1 MRCAAFR
8 LHGYHARIPSP
19 AFPMSE
25 FEYITVL
32 LSIILG
38 LAVTQLLAGFARLL
52 RDGRSLTPAWWIFVL
67 IAMLLLANLQI
78 WWVSHEWRRVEE
90 WTFLAYAAFM
100 ILPVLMYLLAYLL
113 LPDNLHLTGHELA
126 REFVDHRKPFYT
138 CLALV
143 PLASFLQ
150 ERLLTGHLPSA
161 SLDTGFRL
169 VFLAIAVPGFLW
181 RQTRVQACVALLALL
196 NMATYTGVLFTQ
208 MR

>member
-1 MRCAAFR
+1 MN
-8 LHGYHARIPSP
+8 
-19 AFPMSE
+19 E

-38 LAVTQLLAGFARLL
+38 LAVTQLLSGFARLL
-52 RDGRSLTPAWWIFVL
+52 RDGRALASAWWIFVI

-78 WWVSHEWRRVEE
+78 WWVSHEWRRVAE
-90 WTFLAYAAFM
+90 WTFFAYAVFM

-113 LPDNLHLTGHELA
+113 LPDNLHLSGRELA
-126 REFVDHRKPFYT
+126 REFIDHRRPFYA

-150 ERLLTGHLPSA
+150 ERLLTGHYPT
-161 SLDTGFRL
+161 LDADAGFRL
-169 VFLAIAVPGFLW
+169 VFLAIAVPGFLS
-181 RQTRVQACVALLALL
+181 RRTSVQASVALLSLL
-196 NMATYTGVLFTQ
+196 NMATYTSLLFTQ